1 MRQNQVL
8 FLEISEILLF
18 SKYFWPKQDWLNQK
32 DVVPADMEGW
42 LYIDDII
49 FETNTVL
56 VKHADIC
63 DRIILKGKGM
73 INLKRWVLVGE
84 AAVQN

>member
-1 MRQNQVL
+1 MDTAHLWGFPSADSTSRW
-8 FLEISEILLF
+8 ELLF
-18 SKYFWPKQDWLNQK
+18 ESAKAK
-32 DVVPADMEGW
+32 PADMEGC